1 MPTAQPPSR
10 DAAIEARVFWIKFRK
25 ELAVLL
31 LLALLGMVGF
41 AGYRFYSDRRDTAA
55 ANLLAGAK
63 TASDNEQVIAQF
75 SDTPAAASAYLLL
88 AEAQRKDKKFA
99 EANTTLQTFINKYPK
114 HELVATAQMAM
125 AANLESIGKSDQ
137 VLAMYQQ
144 IAASF
149 PKSYIAPFALL
160 AQVELLKT
168 KGRIDEARRI
178 CEAIMTN
185 YRDSMVVGEAN
196 RQLRS
201 LKPSSQ
207 TQSAATWTNAPA
219 PPPMLARPPELRP
232 VTTPAVPPV
241 PTAPP
246 KPKP

>member
-25 ELAVLL
+25 ELVVLL
-31 LLALLGMVGF
+31 LLALLGMAGF
-41 AGYRFYSDRRDTAA
+41 AGYRFYSDRRDTTAA
-55 ANLLAGAK
+55 SLLAGAK
-63 TASDNEQVIAQF
+63 SASDYERVIAQF
-75 SDTPAAASAYLLL
+75 SNTPAAASAYLLL
-88 AEAQRKDKKFA
+88 AEAQRKEKKFA

-125 AANLESIGKSDQ
+125 TANLESMGRSDQ
-137 VLAMYQQ
+137 ALAMYQQ

-149 PKSYIAPFALL
+149 PKSYVAPFALL

-185 YRDSMVVGEAN
+185 YRESILAGEAN

-201 LKPSSQ
+201 LKPGSQ
-207 TQSAATWTNAPA
+207 TQSASTSTDA
-219 PPPMLARPPELRP
+219 PPPMLARPPEPRP
-232 VTTPAVPPV
+232 VTTPGVAPMPS
-241 PTAPP
+241 APP